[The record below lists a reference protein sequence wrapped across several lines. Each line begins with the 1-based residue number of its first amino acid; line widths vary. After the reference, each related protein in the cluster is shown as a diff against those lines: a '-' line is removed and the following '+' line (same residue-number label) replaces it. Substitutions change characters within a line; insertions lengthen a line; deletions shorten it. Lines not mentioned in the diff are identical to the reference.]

1 MADAEEYHPLLYV
14 TASIGIAGPSSKQ
27 RPESDGALADF
38 LSEKLPRRFSSGK
51 WGPATRMQLP
61 RNALDLLD
69 RSFDLNESFGQSRTQ
84 ADQFRHRLS

>member
-14 TASIGIAGPSSKQ
+14 TASIGIAGPLQTTPGSG
-27 RPESDGALADF
+27 GALADF

-51 WGPATRMQLP
+51 WGPATRVQLP

-69 RSFDLNESFGQSRTQ
+69 RSFDLNESFGQGRTQ